1 MTFRLKQNP
10 DPSDITCEELLSKI
24 QQNSLDS
31 KRNNQLTQP
40 LPKIRQNWL
49 SFCNNVH
56 QRWDGLSLQSKLVT
70 ALLGSA
76 ALPIVVLT
84 QAAVVISSHHL
95 AAQAEKSLV
104 TSLTKLEQKIGGVK
118 NSNQLLA
125 ISLADKA
132 ELADID
138 LSDQNE
144 VASNRSVLAK
154 FLAAHPHDMVGQSFR
169 IFTDAHGKTVAQDIR
184 ILAGDLS
191 YTPSLDKELNAPK
204 YVRISLPPGIA
215 LGHIQIVKDALST
228 GQMKA
233 GTELLPPPILR
244 HFGLEKQA
252 SVGIQ
257 PQNSWRLPES
267 SQPFPESK
275 YDDNGENGLT
285 IMAVKPIQVD
295 GKVVGAAI
303 VGTLLNRNYSYVDT
317 LSEATGISTAAL
329 FAHDNQVTTNVPV
342 GDSRRAL
349 GTRAS
354 SVVSDAV
361 LERGEQFTGSANM
374 LGAGYLSA
382 YSPLYDHRHEL
393 NPNVKPVGMAFVG
406 IPESELWRNT
416 LTLALFIDGISG
428 GLLLLSGLLIVPTA
442 KTLSSPVRELA
453 SFTQSVTAGQPQVE
467 FSPVTGK
474 DEISV
479 LFQEVNDIVD
489 RSYYDIELIK
499 DLEKLRC
506 QDAERVKLFAKIT
519 LTIRN
524 ALDLEDIYQSAVEEL
539 QQALKV
545 ERVLIYRLGDSSGEG
560 AVLAESVGHGREPA
574 LGVEICDNAVKS
586 EPIFNYAES
595 IPDCRLKLSE
605 RLTVKPNLALPIF
618 VNQEMFGL
626 LICFDD
632 NKWRSWQQTE
642 IKLVEHSAAQ
652 IGIALEQARVLE
664 HLEKERIEAELVS
677 SEQRRKQE
685 NLQVQMVELLDDL
698 EQVSRGDL
706 TVSALVS
713 EGEFGT
719 IADFFNFLVESL
731 RQLVT
736 QVKTAAA
743 QVSSSIGSNAF
754 ESASLAIDAK
764 NQAKAFS
771 QILDSVSASMRSL
784 STVAQNASTAL
795 EFAHAASITAASGGA
810 AMDGTVQSILNLRS
824 TVAQTATKVNSLGE
838 SSEQI
843 SKAVFSINQ
852 IALQT
857 NILAI
862 NASIEAARAGEA
874 GRGFAVVATEVG
886 GLAGQIAAFTKQID
900 QLVDEIQLQKSEVA
914 RGMELG
920 TAQSL
925 ELVKSLED
933 HKNNSIQILD
943 ESSRAEDLVQSVATS
958 SMSQA
963 QISAVLAQ
971 MILRIAKNSAHISDS
986 SSHLCDSLQHTVVA
1000 DSLLQRSVGTFKVD
1014 AEN

>member
-1 MTFRLKQNP
+1 MTFRLKQTP
-10 DPSDITCEELLSKI
+10 DTTCEELLNKI
-24 QQNSLDS
+24 QQNGIEY

-40 LPKIRQNWL
+40 LPRLRQNWL
-49 SFCNNVH
+49 NFCEHLH
-56 QRWDGLSLQSKLVT
+56 QRWDGLSLQNKLVT

-76 ALPIVVLT
+76 ALPIVVLS
-84 QAAVVISSHHL
+84 QASIVFGAHHL
-95 AAQAEKSLV
+95 GNQAEKSLE
-104 TSLTKLEQKIGGVK
+104 TSLTKLVQEIGDEK

-132 ELADID
+132 ESADID
-138 LSDQNE
+138 LSDKNE
-144 VASNRSVLAK
+144 VASNRSELTK
-154 FLAAHPHDMVGQSFR
+154 FLATHTQERVGQSFR
-169 IFTDAHGKTVAQDIR
+169 IFTDAHGKTVAQNIQL
-184 ILAGDLS
+184 LAGDLS
-191 YTPSLDKELNAPK
+191 YTPSLNKELNAPK
-204 YVRISLPPGIA
+204 YVKISLPPGIDF
-215 LGHIQIVKDALST
+215 GQIQIVKNALST

-233 GTELLPPPILR
+233 GTELLPPKILR
-244 HFGLEKQA
+244 HLGLEKQA

-267 SQPFPESK
+267 EQPDPEGK

-285 IMAVKPIQVD
+285 IIAVKPIRI
-295 GKVVGAAI
+295 GKEVVGTVI
-303 VGTLLNRNYSYVDT
+303 VGTVLNRNYQFVDT
-317 LSEATGISTAAL
+317 LSEGTGITAAL

-342 GDSRRAL
+342 GDSRRAI

-354 SVVSDAV
+354 SEVSDAV
-361 LERGEQFTGSANM
+361 LERGEQFTGTANM

-393 NPNVKPVGMAFVG
+393 NPHVKPVGMAFVG

-416 LTLALFIDGISG
+416 LTLALLIDGISG
-428 GLLLLSGLLIVPTA
+428 GLLLGLCLLIVPLA
-442 KTLSSPVRELA
+442 KTFSSPIRQLA
-453 SFTQSVTAGQPQVE
+453 DFAQAVTAGRRQVE
-467 FSPVTGK
+467 FAPVLRQ
-474 DEISV
+474 DEICV
-479 LFQEVNDIVD
+479 LFQEVKHIVD
-489 RSYYDIELIK
+489 RSEYDIELVK

-506 QDAERVKLFAKIT
+506 QDAERVKLFAHIT

-539 QQALKV
+539 QHALKI
-545 ERVLIYRLGDSSGEG
+545 ERVLIHRLGDSSDEG
-560 AVLAESVGHGREPA
+560 AVLAESVRHGREPA

-586 EPIFNYAES
+586 EPVFNYAES

-642 IKLVEHSAAQ
+642 INLVEHSAAQ
-652 IGIALEQARVLE
+652 IGIALEQASVLE
-664 HLEKERIEAELVS
+664 HLEKERIEAELVL
-677 SEQRRKQE
+677 SEQRRHKE
-685 NLQVQMVELLDDL
+685 NLQGQMVELFNAI
-698 EQVSRGDL
+698 EPFSRGDL
-706 TVSALVS
+706 SVSAIVS

-719 IADFFNFLVESL
+719 IADFFNFLVESM
-731 RQLVT
+731 RQIVT

-743 QVSSSIGSNAF
+743 QVSAAIASNAF
-754 ESASLAIDAK
+754 ESAALAINAK
-764 NQAKAFS
+764 NQAKAIS
-771 QILDSVSASMRSL
+771 QILNSVSASMRSL

-795 EFAHAASITAASGGA
+795 EFAHAASTTAASGGV

-838 SSEQI
+838 SSHQI

-914 RGMELG
+914 RGMELE

-933 HKNNSIQILD
+933 YKNNSIQILD

-971 MILRIAKNSAHISDS
+971 MILRLAKNSAHISDS
-986 SSHLCDSLQHTVVA
+986 SNHLCESLQQTVTV
-1000 DSLLQRSVGTFKVD
+1000 DSLLQKSVGAFKID